1 MALVFLEQKDILV
14 SDRIRLTRVGYDKL
28 KHDYE
33 ELTTKK
39 RREIARAL
47 EHARAFGDL
56 KENGEYDAAK
66 NAQALN
72 EKRISEISDRLS
84 RAELIDDTDI
94 AKDQI
99 LIGATAQ
106 LRDLENDE
114 EFEYMFV
121 STEEADYASNKIS
134 VTSPIGQALMGHK
147 VGDEVQIKVPAGIL
161 RYKVLKIS
169 R

>member
-1 MALVFLEQKDILV
+1 MSE
-14 SDRIRLTRVGYDKL
+14 RIRLTRIGYEKL
-28 KHDYE
+28 KTEYE

-56 KENGEYDAAK
+56 KENAEYDAAK

-72 EKRISEISDRLS
+72 EKRISQLSDRLS
-84 RAELIDDTDI
+84 RAELLDDSDLE
-94 AKDQI
+94 KDKI
-99 LIGATAQ
+99 LIGATAKLQ
-106 LRDLENDE
+106 DQDTDD

-121 STEEADYASNKIS
+121 STEEADYASSKIS

-147 VGDEVQIKVPAGIL
+147 VGDVVQIKVPAGIL
-161 RYKVLKIS
+161 TYKVLKIT

>member
-1 MALVFLEQKDILV
+1 M
-14 SDRIRLTRVGYDKL
+14 SDRIHLTRIGYEKL
-28 KHDYE
+28 KGEYE

-56 KENGEYDAAK
+56 KENAEYDAAK

-72 EKRISEISDRLS
+72 EKRIYEISERLS
-84 RAELIDDTDI
+84 RADLIDDSDL
-94 AKDQI
+94 AKDVI
-99 LIGATAQ
+99 LIGATAK
-106 LRDLENDE
+106 LRDIENDE

-134 VTSPIGQALMGHK
+134 VTSPIGQALMGRK
-147 VGDEVQIKVPAGIL
+147 VGEEVKIKVPAGIL
-161 RYKVLKIS
+161 HYKVLKIS

>member
-1 MALVFLEQKDILV
+1 MSE
-14 SDRIRLTRVGYDKL
+14 RIRLTRIGYEKL
-28 KHDYE
+28 KTEYE

-56 KENGEYDAAK
+56 KENAEYDAAK

-72 EKRISEISDRLS
+72 EKRISELSDRLS
-84 RAELIDDTDI
+84 RAELLDDSDLE
-94 AKDQI
+94 KDKI
-99 LIGATAQ
+99 LIGATAI
-106 LRDLENDE
+106 LRDLDNDE

-121 STEEADYASNKIS
+121 STEEADYALNKIS
-134 VTSPIGQALMGHK
+134 VTSPIGAALMGRK
-147 VGDEVQIKVPAGIL
+147 VGEEVKIKVPAGVL
-161 RYKVLKIS
+161 NYKVLKIS

>member
-1 MALVFLEQKDILV
+1 MSE
-14 SDRIRLTRVGYDKL
+14 RIRLTRAGYDKL
-28 KHDYE
+28 KAEYE

-84 RAELIDDTDI
+84 RAELLDDSNLE
-94 AKDQI
+94 KDKI
-99 LIGATAQ
+99 LIGATAK
-106 LRDLENDE
+106 LRDLENDD
-114 EFEYMFV
+114 EFKYMFV

-134 VTSPIGQALMGHK
+134 VTSPIGAALMGHK
-147 VGDEVQIKVPAGIL
+147 VGDEVQIRVPAGIL

>member
-1 MALVFLEQKDILV
+1 V
-14 SDRIRLTRVGYDKL
+14 SERIRLTRIGYEKL
-28 KHDYE
+28 KAEYE

-39 RREIARAL
+39 RREIAKAL

-56 KENGEYDAAK
+56 KENAEYDAAK

-72 EKRISEISDRLS
+72 EKRISELSDRLS
-84 RAELIDDTDI
+84 RAELLDDSNLE
-94 AKDQI
+94 KDKI
-99 LIGATAQ
+99 LIGATA
-106 LRDLENDE
+106 LLCDLENDE

-147 VGDEVQIKVPAGIL
+147 VGDEVSIRVPAGML
-161 RYKVLKIS
+161 KYKVLKIT

>member
-1 MALVFLEQKDILV
+1 MSE
-14 SDRIRLTRVGYDKL
+14 RIRLTRIGYEKL
-28 KHDYE
+28 KAEYE

-56 KENGEYDAAK
+56 KENAEYDAAK

-72 EKRISEISDRLS
+72 EKRISELSDRLS
-84 RAELIDDTDI
+84 RAELLDDSDLE
-94 AKDQI
+94 KDKI
-99 LIGATAQ
+99 LIGATA
-106 LRDLENDE
+106 LLLDIENDE
-114 EFEYMFV
+114 EIEYMFV
-121 STEEADYASNKIS
+121 STEEADYAQNKIS

-147 VGDEVQIKVPAGIL
+147 VGAEVKIRVPAGIL
-161 RYKVLKIS
+161 IYKVLKIT

>member
-1 MALVFLEQKDILV
+1 MSE
-14 SDRIRLTRVGYDKL
+14 RIRLTRIGYEKL
-28 KHDYE
+28 KNEYE

-39 RREIARAL
+39 RREIAKAL

-56 KENGEYDAAK
+56 KENAEYDAAK

-72 EKRISEISDRLS
+72 EKRISELSDRLS
-84 RAELIDDTDI
+84 RAELLDDSDLE
-94 AKDQI
+94 KDKI
-99 LIGATAQ
+99 LIGATAL
-106 LRDLENDE
+106 LRDLDTDD

-121 STEEADYASNKIS
+121 STEEADYANNKIS
-134 VTSPIGQALMGHK
+134 VTSPIGQTLMGHK

-161 RYKVLKIS
+161 KYKVLKIT

>member
-1 MALVFLEQKDILV
+1 MSE
-14 SDRIRLTRVGYDKL
+14 RIRLTRIGYDKL
-28 KHDYE
+28 KAEYE

-56 KENGEYDAAK
+56 KENAEYDAAK

-84 RAELIDDTDI
+84 RAELLDDSNLP
-94 AKDQI
+94 KDQI
-99 LIGATAQ
+99 LIGATAL

-114 EFEYMFV
+114 EFKYMFV
-121 STEEADYASNKIS
+121 STEEADYAANKIS
-134 VTSPIGQALMGHK
+134 VTSPIGAALMGRK
-147 VGDEVQIKVPAGIL
+147 VGDEVQIRVPAGIL
-161 RYKVLKIS
+161 KYKVLKIS

>member
-1 MALVFLEQKDILV
+1 MSE
-14 SDRIRLTRVGYDKL
+14 RIRLTRAGYEKL
-28 KHDYE
+28 KAEYE

-39 RREIARAL
+39 RREIAKAL

-84 RAELIDDTDI
+84 RAELLDDSNLD
-94 AKDQI
+94 KDKI
-99 LIGATAQ
+99 LIGATAI
-106 LRDLENDE
+106 LLDIENDE

-121 STEEADYASNKIS
+121 STEEADFATGKIS

-147 VGDEVQIKVPAGIL
+147 VGAEVKIRVPAGIL
-161 RYKVLKIS
+161 HYRVIKIT